1 LQQTCAA
8 AGVTEFTDGGTRAG
22 HICEGVRLQAA
33 EAILKKGVPTMNT
46 VMPPRP
52 DFTDPDGCLAWLVGL
67 NPTNA
72 GEAHATLAGML
83 AALLEVPPAPLRHL
97 EIVEQARP
105 ALDFV
110 QNRFAQRYA
119 SRPLPPV
126 SQEDE
131 TLRVVL
137 NLWQLMLRSYA
148 LIAQRSALDPG
159 FLDRRPLLAQRRL
172 HYHGALIL
180 EYYRARRETPPG
192 IWAELHRLYSAAE
205 EWNVA
210 KVRIAEPLNETWHA
224 QSCTEAYL
232 AVLLVEAA
240 NPYGRTPREFAWI
253 LNWAQRF
260 APHCSLHKDI
270 NPEARSGYVLDLARD
285 FALRPQGDI
294 EITSSLRRVDNRRL
308 AAHIQAIIAQFKN
321 GATPASLGLGDDCVQ
336 PACARLLIS
345 LYRPWGLS
353 SAGRRFPRR
362 ATQGTMQIASDL
374 PSIGYYIA
382 DTPFAQPP
390 KMRSGTFRDTQSVYT
405 IGEQVEKAPPSD
417 AEIYSRAALLGMIL
431 EHWNI
436 IDQSVSGFRIVRD
449 GSGSRID
456 HRQLVAVRPADGE
469 SFLLA
474 EICWLMY
481 RFDGRLFAGI
491 ALMPGLPQ
499 VVAARIRNHS
509 GTGLNENYHQAFLL
523 PEIEALRAH
532 PSLVVPAGWYT
543 AGRELDICANGEKD
557 FQVKLQN
564 LIARGINFDRVGFLL
579 LES

>member
-1 LQQTCAA
+1 
-8 AGVTEFTDGGTRAG
+8 
-22 HICEGVRLQAA
+22 
-33 EAILKKGVPTMNT
+33 MNT
-46 VMPPRP
+46 VMPPRS
-52 DFTDPDGCLAWLVGL
+52 DALDPDQCLAWLNGL

-72 GEAHATLAGML
+72 GETHAQLSGML
-83 AALLEVPPAPLRHL
+83 AALLESPPDPLRHL
-97 EIVEQARP
+97 EILEHARS
-105 ALDFV
+105 AVLFV
-110 QNRFAQRYA
+110 QTRFAQRYA

-148 LIAQRSALDPG
+148 LIAQKNAIDPL
-159 FLDRRPLLAQRRL
+159 FTERRALLAQRRI
-172 HYHGALIL
+172 HYHGALIV

-205 EWNVA
+205 EWKVS
-210 KVRIAEPLNETWHA
+210 KVRVAEPLNETWHA
-224 QSCTEAYL
+224 QSCAEAYL

-240 NPYGRTPREFAWI
+240 NPYGRTPREFSWI
-253 LNWAQRF
+253 LNWVQRF
-260 APHCSLHKDI
+260 APHCGLHQDLK
-270 NPEARSGYVLDLARD
+270 PEDRTGYVLDLSRD
-285 FALRPQGDI
+285 FALRPQGDS
-294 EITSSLRRVDNRRL
+294 EASPTLRRIDNRRL
-308 AAHIQAIIAQFKN
+308 AAHIQAIIAQFKS
-321 GATPASLGLGDDCVQ
+321 GATPASLGLGEDCVQ

-362 ATQGTMQIASDL
+362 SSQGTMQIATDL

-382 DTPFAQPP
+382 DEPFTQPP
-390 KMRSGTFRDTQSVYT
+390 QVRAGTFRDTQSVYT

-417 AEIYSRAALLGMIL
+417 TEIYSRAALLGMIV

-436 IDQSVSGFRIVRD
+436 VDQSVSGFRTVRD

-481 RFDGRLFAGI
+481 RNDGRLFAGI

-499 VVAARIRNHS
+499 PVAARIHNLS
-509 GTGLNENYHQAFLL
+509 GTGMNGHYSQAFLL
-523 PEIEALRAH
+523 PEIEALKAQ

-543 AGRELDICANGEKD
+543 AGRELDLCVNGGKD
-557 FQVKLQN
+557 FLIRMQN
-564 LIARGINFDRVGFLL
+564 LVSRGINFDRVGFLRV
-579 LES
+579 EA